1 MIKTDKKVRIGS
13 ELKKMEQEYQEERS
27 EYKFRPQKRDKG
39 LSHRH
44 EIFILNLLKG
54 ETKDEKK
61 KRKAAVKEAKRDRRI
76 EKKETRAAFAQEF
89 KEESRK
95 VTTQTIR
102 LN

>member
-1 MIKTDKKVRIGS
+1 MVLISRFPIHPECLSPWVEWDQKVISIGNN
-13 ELKKMEQEYQEERS
+13 
-27 EYKFRPQKRDKG
+27 P
-39 LSHRH
+39 SHVMTCH
-44 EIFILNLLKG
+44 MSMKLLLTFLIA
-54 ETKDEKK
+54 ETKEEKK

-89 KEESRK
+89 QEESRK